1 MRESLSHLQSNDKA
15 QTDTRSIGFSVEQ
28 EASRY
33 LEQHGLNITHRNF
46 QCKLGEIDLIGFQ
59 GNTLVFV
66 EVRYRKNTQFGTP
79 AESVTYG
86 KQRKIIRVAKYFLM
100 KHKQF
105 AQLPCRFDVIA
116 VTIKENRHQIDWIQ
130 HAFY

>member
-1 MRESLSHLQSNDKA
+1 MQINENTHA
-15 QTDTRSIGFSVEQ
+15 DTRSIGFSIEQ
-28 EASRY
+28 EAAVF
-33 LEQHGLNITHRNF
+33 LVQNGLKIAHRNF
-46 QCKLGEIDLIGFQ
+46 QCKLGEIDLIAFQ

-100 KHKQF
+100 KHTQF
-105 AQLPCRFDVIA
+105 AQSPCRFDVIA
-116 VTIKENRHQIDWIQ
+116 VTIKENRNHIEWIQ